1 MKLSLTDGE
10 KKTKANFTYDYDG
23 NIVVVQNVKPDRLPS
38 NILHLKFNLYFL
50 GINHTKQKKK

>member
-38 NILHLKFNLYFL
+38 NILHLKFILFY
-50 GINHTKQKKK
+50 